1 MASVQNAA
9 PTLAV
14 VIVVDS
20 SITLA
25 SEWPRI
31 LHDYFP
37 HFFRRLA
44 GENPSSL
51 AVGFRLSRICVHSQI
66 LHPLSTFAWDLSPT
80 DPRTTV
86 DPLFSSIV
94 SSPSARSTS

>member
-1 MASVQNAA
+1 MVMASLHNAA

-25 SEWPRI
+25 YEWPRI

-37 HFFRRLA
+37 QLLRRLA
-44 GENPSSL
+44 GDSPSL
-51 AVGFRLSRICVHSQI
+51 TVGLLLSGVRVQSQNF
-66 LHPLSTFAWDLSPT
+66 HPPSTFA
-80 DPRTTV
+80 
-86 DPLFSSIV
+86 
-94 SSPSARSTS
+94 